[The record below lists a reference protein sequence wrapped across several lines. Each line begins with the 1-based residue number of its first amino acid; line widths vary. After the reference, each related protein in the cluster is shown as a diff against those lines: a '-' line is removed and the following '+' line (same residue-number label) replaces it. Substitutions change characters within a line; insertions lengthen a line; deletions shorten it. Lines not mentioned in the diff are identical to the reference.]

1 MGGQGVARGGQQ
13 RYYLWRLIMVG
24 PAIIAIVFG
33 VMLFALGMIPG
44 LIATLMGELQ
54 KFQDHFYSRR
64 RPIHNVQTDLQ
75 FSAETWLAT
84 GGAIVMILGLLALVS
99 S

>member
-1 MGGQGVARGGQQ
+1 
-13 RYYLWRLIMVG
+13 MVG

-33 VMLFALGMIPG
+33 ALLFALGMIPG

-54 KFQDHFYSRR
+54 KFHDHFYARR
-64 RPIHNVQTDLQ
+64 RPIHNFQTDLQ
-75 FSAETWLAT
+75 FSAEAWLAT